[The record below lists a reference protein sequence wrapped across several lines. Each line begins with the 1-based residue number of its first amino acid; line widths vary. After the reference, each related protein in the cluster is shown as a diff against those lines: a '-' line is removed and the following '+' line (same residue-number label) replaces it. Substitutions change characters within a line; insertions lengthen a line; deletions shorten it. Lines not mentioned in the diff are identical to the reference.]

1 MRQNITKITISIDAE
16 ERDVTNPSLFLER
29 NAQQNGKKGK
39 FHQHNRFT

>member
-1 MRQNITKITISIDAE
+1 MRQNINKITISIDEE